1 MLPDMLDLFAI
12 ARSNANAVQEAFYS
26 AIAGCSPDQ
35 ATLLREFASWVKEE
49 SLVSINV
56 RLFIVVELLSG
67 GRYQNT
73 HEWAQEQCRLSGR
86 AADDILRER
95 LDKFYEKRMA
105 FDHAFRDGER
115 FRYGALNAGGTGL
128 PDEYAPYCAVLSRTF
143 CASLKDVA
151 YLPGDSLKIC
161 FNAGGSLDRRA
172 VERYPAPHSYRHM
185 LAANERAKEVPT
197 TERREWHKLVTSPN
211 RFFEVI
217 FLGEITLPSIDSVR
231 MSRAE
236 HDRMWDMAFA
246 SFGRKLTDEERAHV
260 HDFVQLRRA
269 VADKRVR
276 LEVLS

>member
-1 MLPDMLDLFAI
+1 MLDLFAI
-12 ARSNANAVQEAFYS
+12 ARSNANAVQAAFAA
-26 AIAGCSPDQ
+26 AIAACSPDQ
-35 ATLLREFASWVKEE
+35 ATSLREFASWIKEE
-49 SLVSINV
+49 GLVSINV
-56 RLFIVVELLSG
+56 RLYIVVELLSG

-86 AADDILRER
+86 AADEILRER
-95 LDKFYEKRMA
+95 LDKFYEKRVA

-115 FRYGALNAGGTGL
+115 FRYGAFNAGGTGL
-128 PDEYAPYCAVLSRTF
+128 PEYAPYCAVLSRAF
-143 CASLKDVA
+143 CASLQDVA
-151 YLPGDSLKIC
+151 YLPGDSLKMC

-197 TERREWHKLVTSPN
+197 TERRQWHKLVTSAN

-217 FLGEITLPSIDSVR
+217 FLGEITLTSIDSVR
-231 MSRAE
+231 ISRAE

-246 SFGRKLTDEERAHV
+246 SFGRKLADAERALV

-269 VADKRVR
+269 VVDGRVR